1 LSIAWMS
8 ARAGRAIVVSDSEHY
23 LLEAGRHSPPQPCAP
38 GQLNNLLA
46 LVSDVR
52 RMEAGSFP
60 FAEAREALE
69 RVWREQSALDLL
81 LMALDGD
88 LEPGLREDAAQVAS
102 RLLAR
107 TEVCLAVRHRLL
119 GTPLPKEAD
128 VEGLPEAPRLT
139 ELVREAFH
147 SREMVVIA
155 NQVWDRV
162 FWDFGHSERWEI
174 KDRCIREGGFT
185 ALVKDLQ
192 LGPDH
197 CFQQWLW
204 HLRGPLA
211 EPPVPDLLRKWQE
224 TASRFLE
231 ETRLCRSVGLEQEVG
246 EAFSRSLKQAPLE
259 KLPRNVLDLSEKA
272 RGGVILHALTLHGA
286 DPNLRR
292 RVLDKIGV
300 GRI

>member
-1 LSIAWMS
+1 MS

-23 LLEAGRHSPPQPCAP
+23 LLEAGRQIPPQPCAP
-38 GQLNNLLA
+38 GQLNNFLS
-46 LVSDVR
+46 LVSDIR
-52 RMEAGSFP
+52 QLEAGAFP
-60 FAEAREALE
+60 FAEARQTLE
-69 RVWREQSALDLL
+69 RGWREQSALDLL

-128 VEGLPEAPRLT
+128 IEGLPETPHVT
-139 ELVREAFH
+139 ELVREASH

-155 NQVWDRV
+155 NQAWDRV
-162 FWDFGHSERWEI
+162 FWDFGHSERREI
-174 KDRCIREGGFT
+174 KDRCIWEGGFT

-192 LGPDH
+192 FDPDRHFQHWLRHLGT
-197 CFQQWLW
+197 
-204 HLRGPLA
+204 PLA
-211 EPPVPDLLRKWQE
+211 EPPVSDLLRKWQE
-224 TASRFLE
+224 MAGRFLE

-246 EAFSRSLKQAPLE
+246 EVFSRSLKQVPLE
-259 KLPRNVLDLSEKA
+259 KLPRNALDLSEKA
-272 RGGVILHALTLHGA
+272 RTGIILHTLTLHGA

-300 GRI
+300 GRA